1 MLYIR
6 FYDLCLSQ
14 TYLDSPIPSDH
25 VSLELDGYKLVRAD
39 HPNSVKRSGVC
50 VYYKESLP
58 VRLIN
63 VPYLQEALPLELNDQ
78 NKKNNY
84 SLYRSPSQK
93 SKEFGSSLTNF

>member
-39 HPNSVKRSGVC
+39 HPNNVKRSGVC

-63 VPYLQEALPLELNDQ
+63 VPYLQEALPLELNYQ
-78 NKKNNY
+78 NKKIITAFIALPVKKAKN
-84 SLYRSPSQK
+84 L
-93 SKEFGSSLTNF
+93 EVL

>member
-39 HPNSVKRSGVC
+39 HPNNVKRSGVC

-78 NKKNNY
+78 NKKIITAFIALPVKKAKN
-84 SLYRSPSQK
+84 L
-93 SKEFGSSLTNF
+93 EVL